1 MVVGDRWPVAG
12 SKCIADNR
20 SLTTDNHQST
30 MEQHQTTEKQAW
42 FALAVLFGIN
52 TLNFFDRQ
60 IAAAVAPLM
69 IAEFKMSD
77 SDYGDITTAFI
88 LIYAAVGVP
97 LGRWAD
103 RGNRPRI
110 LGLGVA
116 VWSLFTAA
124 SGFARGYWSLFA
136 VRMGVGVGEA
146 SCAPAGNSLIGD
158 MFAVNRRA
166 RAMAIFMLG
175 LPIGIFLS
183 NTFGGQ
189 IGQAYGWRKA
199 FFFAAIPG
207 FIIALLALKIRELPR
222 GASEVVQVPVHDDG
236 VSPYRRV
243 LSIPTMWWIIL
254 AGALHNFNAY
264 AVNAYMPLYLVR
276 YYGLSLKSAN
286 NIAAVVLGAVG
297 VLGLLLG
304 GFLADWVRKQ
314 RANGRML
321 VAALSLLVST
331 PLVFLALNLPKDQ
344 MVMFTVL
351 MGMGWLLFYIYY
363 VTVYPAIQD
372 VVEPHLRGTAMA
384 LYFFAMYVLGGAFGS
399 KVLGMLSDKFALRA
413 AANAGQI
420 FESVK
425 QVPAE
430 FRAIGLHQAFYA
442 APVVSLLLAL
452 VLFAGARTVAGDME
466 KLQQRLKAA
475 VGK

>member
-1 MVVGDRWPVAG
+1 MNND
-12 SKCIADNR
+12 
-20 SLTTDNHQST
+20 
-30 MEQHQTTEKQAW
+30 QTSEKQAW
-42 FALAVLFGIN
+42 FALAVLFAIN

-69 IAEFKMSD
+69 LKEFNLSD
-77 SDYGDITTAFI
+77 SEYGDITMAFI

-103 RGNRPRI
+103 RGHRPTI
-110 LGLGVA
+110 LGLGVF
-116 VWSLFTAA
+116 VWCLFTAG
-124 SGFARGYWSLFA
+124 SGLVRGYWSLF
-136 VRMGVGVGEA
+136 VMRMGVGVGEA

-158 MFAVNRRA
+158 MFPVNKRA

-183 NTFGGQ
+183 NMFGGLMAQ
-189 IGQAYGWRKA
+189 TYGWRMA
-199 FFFAAIPG
+199 FFLAAVPG
-207 FIIALLALKIRELPR
+207 AVLAVLALKIRELPR
-222 GASEVVQVPVHDDG
+222 GASEAVQVPVHDDG

-264 AVNAYMPLYLVR
+264 AVNAYMPTYLVR
-276 YYGLSLKSAN
+276 YYDLSLKDAN
-286 NIAAVVLGAVG
+286 YIAATVLGAVG
-297 VLGLLLG
+297 VVGLLLG
-304 GFLADWVRKQ
+304 GLMADWVRRK

-331 PLVFLALNLPKDQ
+331 PLVLLALSLPKDQ
-344 MVMFTVL
+344 MKMFTVL

-399 KVLGMLSDKFALRA
+399 KVVGMLSDSFALKA

-420 FESVK
+420 FQSVK
-425 QVPAE
+425 DVPAE
-430 FRAIGLHQAFYA
+430 FRAIGLHQAFYS
-442 APVVSLLLAL
+442 APVISLLLAL

-466 KLQQRLKAA
+466 KLQQRLRAA
-475 VGK
+475 AEKK

>member
-1 MVVGDRWPVAG
+1 
-12 SKCIADNR
+12 
-20 SLTTDNHQST
+20 
-30 MEQHQTTEKQAW
+30 MEQNQTSEKQAW
-42 FALAVLFGIN
+42 FALAVLFAIN

-60 IAAAVAPLM
+60 IAAAVSPLIM
-69 IAEFKMSD
+69 AEFQMSD
-77 SDYGDITTAFI
+77 SEYGDITMAFI

-97 LGRWAD
+97 LGRWTD
-103 RGNRPRI
+103 RGHRPTI
-110 LGLGVA
+110 LGLGVF
-116 VWSLFTAA
+116 VWCLFTAG
-124 SGFARGYWSLFA
+124 SGLVRGYWSLFA
-136 VRMGVGVGEA
+136 MRMGVGVGEA

-158 MFAVNRRA
+158 MFPVNKRA

-183 NTFGGQ
+183 NMFGGLMAQ
-189 IGQAYGWRKA
+189 TYGWRTA
-199 FFFAAIPG
+199 FFLAAVPG
-207 FIIALLALKIRELPR
+207 AVLALLALKIKEQPR
-222 GASEVVQVPVHDDG
+222 GASEIVQVSVHDDG

-264 AVNAYMPLYLVR
+264 AVNAYMPAYLVR
-276 YYGLSLKSAN
+276 YYNLDLKNAN
-286 NIAAVVLGAVG
+286 FIAATVLGAVG
-297 VLGLLLG
+297 VVGLLLG
-304 GFLADWVRKQ
+304 GALADWVRKIK
-314 RANGRML
+314 ANGRML
-321 VAALSLLVST
+321 VAALSLLIST
-331 PLVFLALNLPKDQ
+331 PLVFLALSLPKDK
-344 MVMFTVL
+344 MVWFTVL

-399 KVLGMLSDKFALRA
+399 KVVGMLSDKFALKA

-430 FRAIGLHQAFYA
+430 FRAIGLHQAFYS

-466 KLQQRLKAA
+466 KLQQRLRAA
-475 VGK
+475 AGK

>member
-1 MVVGDRWPVAG
+1 
-12 SKCIADNR
+12 
-20 SLTTDNHQST
+20 
-30 MEQHQTTEKQAW
+30 MEQNQTTEKQAW
-42 FALAVLFGIN
+42 FALAVLFAIN

-69 IAEFKMSD
+69 IAEFQMSD

-103 RGNRPRI
+103 RGHRPTI
-110 LGLGVA
+110 LGLGVF
-116 VWSLFTAA
+116 VWCLFTAG
-124 SGFARGYWSLFA
+124 SGVVRGYWSMF
-136 VRMGVGVGEA
+136 VMRMGVGVGEA

-158 MFAVNRRA
+158 MFPVSKRA

-183 NTFGGQ
+183 NMLGGLMAQ
-189 IGQAYGWRKA
+189 KYGWRMA
-199 FFFAAIPG
+199 FFLAAVPG
-207 FIIALLALKIRELPR
+207 AVLALLAFKIKEQPR
-222 GASEVVQVPVHDDG
+222 GASEAVQVPVHDDG

-264 AVNAYMPLYLVR
+264 AVNAYMPTYLVR
-276 YYGLSLKSAN
+276 YYNLDLKSAN
-286 NIAAVVLGAVG
+286 YIAATVLGAVG
-297 VLGLLLG
+297 VVGLLLG
-304 GFLADWVRKQ
+304 GFLADWVRKK

-321 VAALSLLVST
+321 VAALSLLIST
-331 PLVFLALNLPKDQ
+331 LLVLLALSLPKDK
-344 MVMFTVL
+344 MVWFTVL

-399 KVLGMLSDKFALRA
+399 KVVGMLSDKFALKA
-413 AANAGQI
+413 AANAGLI

-430 FRAIGLHQAFYA
+430 FRAIGLHQAFYS
-442 APVVSLLLAL
+442 APVISFLLAL

-466 KLQQRLKAA
+466 KLQQRLRAA
-475 VGK
+475 AGK